1 MLINV
6 ANLENGQSTCALN
19 LACAL
24 SGTDDLC
31 ADRWKGARRVILFDV
46 EPSRGTATGY
56 DSCGQLPVS
65 REYLPL
71 GDSTIDGWLLRI
83 LAIASEVDYL
93 VADSPPH
100 SGAIARAIL
109 SVSDL
114 VVIPCSSSSA
124 DLTAAA
130 AMMEAIGTV
139 RLARS
144 DGGPKCLLVPIRGT
158 AETTGRHEI
167 GEALRKFGEP
177 VGPAIYRR
185 AAFEDA
191 FAGRWI
197 GDFAH
202 YSPANEAA
210 MALAVCVEAI
220 LA

>member
-6 ANLENGQSTCALN
+6 ANLEDGYSTCALN

-24 SGTDDLC
+24 SGTDHLC
-31 ADRWKGARRVILFDV
+31 PDRWKGARRVILFDA

-56 DSCGQLPVS
+56 DSGQLPIS
-65 REYLPL
+65 RDCLPL
-71 GDSTIDGWLLRI
+71 GDSTIDAWLLRI

-93 VADSPPH
+93 VVDSPSH
-100 SGAIARAIL
+100 FDAIASAIL
-109 SVSDL
+109 GISDL
-114 VVIPCSSSSA
+114 VVIPCSSSAA
-124 DLTAAA
+124 DLAAA
-130 AMMEAIGTV
+130 VAMMAAIGTM
-139 RLARS
+139 RLARA
-144 DGGPKCLLVPIRGT
+144 DGGPKCLLVPTRGA
-158 AETTGRHEI
+158 AETTREDEI

-202 YSPANEAA
+202 YSPAHEAA
-210 MALAVCVEAI
+210 MALAVCVEGI
-220 LA
+220 LV

>member
-24 SGTDDLC
+24 SGTDQLC
-31 ADRWKGARRVILFDV
+31 ADRWKGARRVILFDA
-46 EPSRGTATGY
+46 EPTRGTATGY
-56 DSCGQLPVS
+56 ASGGQLPVS
-65 REYLPL
+65 RDSLPL
-71 GDSTIDGWLLRI
+71 GDSTIDKWLLRI

-93 VADSPPH
+93 VVDSPPRFD
-100 SGAIARAIL
+100 AVARAIL
-109 SVSDL
+109 RISDL
-114 VVIPCSSSSA
+114 VVIPCSSSAA
-124 DLTAAA
+124 DLMGVAAI
-130 AMMEAIGTV
+130 MRAIGTM
-139 RLARS
+139 RLARP
-144 DGGPKCLLVPIRGT
+144 DGGPKCLLVPTRGT
-158 AETTGRHEI
+158 AETTRGDEI
-167 GEALRKFGEP
+167 GDALRKFGEP

-202 YSPANEAA
+202 YSPAHEAA
-210 MALAVCVEAI
+210 VALAVCVEAI

>member
-6 ANLENGQSTCALN
+6 ANLEDGQSTCALN

-24 SGTDDLC
+24 SRTDHLC
-31 ADRWKGARRVILFDV
+31 ADRWKGARRVVLFDA

-56 DSCGQLPVS
+56 DSGGQLPVS
-65 REYLPL
+65 RDFLPL
-71 GDSTIDGWLLRI
+71 GDSTIAEWLLRI
-83 LAIASEVDYL
+83 LEIASEVDYL
-93 VADSPPH
+93 VLDNPPH
-100 SGAIARAIL
+100 FDSIARAIL
-109 SVSDL
+109 GVSDL
-114 VVIPCSSSSA
+114 VVIPCSASAA

-130 AMMEAIGTV
+130 AMIEVIGIV

-144 DGGPKCLLVPIRGT
+144 DGGPKCLMAPIRGASET
-158 AETTGRHEI
+158 ARGDET

-177 VGPAIYRR
+177 VGPAIYPR

-202 YSPANEAA
+202 YSPAHEAA
-210 MALAVCVEAI
+210 VALAVCVEAA